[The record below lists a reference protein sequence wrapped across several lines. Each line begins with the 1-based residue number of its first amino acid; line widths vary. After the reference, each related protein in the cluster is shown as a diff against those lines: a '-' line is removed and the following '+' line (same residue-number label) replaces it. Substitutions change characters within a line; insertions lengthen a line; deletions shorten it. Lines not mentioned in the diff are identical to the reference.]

1 MYSYYAILYRNL
13 RKAGVAVESTCY
25 YAESEEAA
33 HKLLIADLHRVD
45 RGFSIEVLATV
56 KVDE

>member
-1 MYSYYAILYRNL
+1 MYSTYAIMYRNL
-13 RKAGVAVESTCY
+13 RKSGVAIESTHY

-33 HKLLIADLHRVD
+33 HKLLIQDLHRTD

-56 KVDE
+56 KIDD